1 MDAWVVGL
9 RGVCHIPFQHE
20 KKSDQRM
27 MWMSL
32 VSGMVS
38 LWGFFV
44 SSMAD
49 ESQEPASPAAPAYP
63 DVDAML
69 QASYEGFQK
78 RPMSSPPFGCMPLDY
93 RRSGRRMEMDSHCYL
108 ET

>member
-9 RGVCHIPFQHE
+9 RGVCYIPSHHE
-20 KKSDQRM
+20 KKKSHQRM

-38 LWGFFV
+38 LWGCCV
-44 SSMAD
+44 SSMAG
-49 ESQEPASPAAPAYP
+49 EFQEPASPAAPAYP

-69 QASYEGFQK
+69 EASYEDFQK
-78 RPMSSPPFGCMPLDY
+78 GAIV
-93 RRSGRRMEMDSHCYL
+93 GG
-108 ET
+108 